1 MGNGDGK
8 LTFLADPITPSYENA
23 SNENHLRVELKVT
36 RNFRRTRSPFR
47 SSFATTFSS
56 DSRSIVVAINQVVKG
71 KVVMCYC
78 KSVQR

>member
-56 DSRSIVVAINQVVKG
+56 DSRSIVVAIDQVVKG
-71 KVVMCYC
+71 KKIMCYC